1 MNAGGGASRPNDVRA
16 KIEAIAEAEKRQ
28 REKAEAAKKAS
39 EKAAEIVK
47 ARTTITGDASYR
59 AACRRRPTKPATR
72 TRQDDRTLRFGSD
85 EPHYTGD
92 AISCCNVTW
101 HTVRETTTSPLKVT
115 MADTSPGPRNRVVV
129 RPNADG

>member
-1 MNAGGGASRPNDVRA
+1 MTSGPRSRPLPR
-16 KIEAIAEAEKRQ
+16 R
-28 REKAEAAKKAS
+28 R
-39 EKAAEIVK
+39 KAATREGEGGQESLGESGRNSKGTHYDHGGRIVSPCVP
-47 ARTTITGDASYR
+47 TTPDETGN
-59 AACRRRPTKPATR
+59 
-72 TRQDDRTLRFGSD
+72 QDDRTLRFGSD